1 MEKKNTEGEKNMAN
15 VNITEADS
23 SVVLDLRM
31 WAGADNE
38 STDWLQSPIGSNS
51 AAGAL
56 NLLVV
61 DIKIT
66 SASSATTFDLTD
78 TGITGV
84 DGTTAV
90 TVLGLI
96 NNSGGFEI
104 PADIRVSGATVL
116 FTSPSGTN
124 TDVMRLS
131 LLYR

>member
-1 MEKKNTEGEKNMAN
+1 MVNA
-15 VNITEADS
+15 NITEADS
-23 SVVLDLRM
+23 SVVLDVRM
-31 WAGADNE
+31 WAGADSA
-38 STDWLQSPIGSNS
+38 STAWLQSPVGSNA

-66 SASSATTFDLTD
+66 AASTSTTFDLTD

-84 DGTTAV
+84 DGSSVV
-90 TVLGLI
+90 TVLGLV
-96 NNSGGFEI
+96 NNSGGYEI
-104 PADIRVSGATVL
+104 PADIHVTGSTVV

>member
-1 MEKKNTEGEKNMAN
+1 MTN

-31 WAGADNE
+31 WAGADPE
-38 STDWLQSPIGSNS
+38 STAWLQSPIGSNA

-66 SASSATTFDLTD
+66 SASAATTFDLTD
-78 TGITGV
+78 TGIAGV
-84 DGTTAV
+84 DGAEIV
-90 TVLGLI
+90 SVLGLH
-96 NNSGGFEI
+96 NNSGAFEI
-104 PADIRVSGATVL
+104 PADIRTTGATVL

-124 TDVMRLS
+124 TDIMRLS
-131 LLYR
+131 VLYR

>member
-1 MEKKNTEGEKNMAN
+1 MAN

-31 WAGADNE
+31 WAGADPE
-38 STDWLQSPIGSNS
+38 STAWLQTPIGSNA

-78 TGITGV
+78 TGIAGV
-84 DGTTAV
+84 DGAEIV
-90 TVLGLI
+90 SVLGLH

-104 PADIRVSGATVL
+104 PADIRTTGATVL

-124 TDVMRLS
+124 TDIMRLS
-131 LLYR
+131 VLYR

>member
-1 MEKKNTEGEKNMAN
+1 MAN

-38 STDWLQSPIGSNS
+38 STDWLHSPIGSNS

>member
-1 MEKKNTEGEKNMAN
+1 MAN

-31 WAGADNE
+31 WAGADPE
-38 STDWLQSPIGSNS
+38 STAWLQSPIGSNA

-78 TGITGV
+78 TGIAGV
-84 DGTTAV
+84 DGAEIV
-90 TVLGLI
+90 SVLGLH

-104 PADIRVSGATVL
+104 PADIRTTGATVL

-124 TDVMRLS
+124 TDIMRLS
-131 LLYR
+131 VLYR

>member
-1 MEKKNTEGEKNMAN
+1 MAN

-31 WAGADNE
+31 WAGADPE
-38 STDWLQSPIGSNS
+38 STAWLQSPLGSNA

-66 SASSATTFDLTD
+66 AASAATTFDLTD

-84 DGTTAV
+84 DGAEV
-90 TVLGLI
+90 VSVLGLH

-104 PADIRVSGATVL
+104 PANIRTSGATVL

-124 TDVMRLS
+124 TDIMRLS
-131 LLYR
+131 ILYR

>member
-1 MEKKNTEGEKNMAN
+1 MAN

-31 WAGADNE
+31 WAGADPE
-38 STDWLQSPIGSNS
+38 STAWLQSPIGSNA

-61 DIKIT
+61 DIKID
-66 SASSATTFDLTD
+66 SASAATTFDLTD

-84 DGTTAV
+84 DGSEV
-90 TVLGLI
+90 VSVLGLH
-96 NNSGGFEI
+96 NNSGAFEI
-104 PADIRVSGATVL
+104 PADIRTSGATVL

-131 LLYR
+131 ILYR

>member
-1 MEKKNTEGEKNMAN
+1 MAN

-31 WAGADNE
+31 WAGADPE
-38 STDWLQSPIGSNS
+38 STAWLQSPLGSNA

-78 TGITGV
+78 TGIAGV
-84 DGTTAV
+84 DGAEV
-90 TVLGLI
+90 VSVLGLH
-96 NNSGGFEI
+96 NNSGAFEI
-104 PADIRVSGATVL
+104 PADIRTTGATVL

-131 LLYR
+131 VLYR